1 MAFVRQIHRLANDAI
16 GPFVDVGN
24 DPCSI
29 LDHLKI
35 HHVAHGHRVGGS
47 VPLQPQLSFGT
58 ARHHVPGRG
67 QHIVPR
73 PRGAQHAACTHA
85 VKALNCASRPPS
97 AFTIPSGSASVFTVA
112 FITTSTFSD
121 NNDGVFPKIPIIFDF
136 LVLNIGSRKISSGV
150 FPLFDKKITGS
161 PNSCIPKSPCTASDG

>member
-1 MAFVRQIHRLANDAI
+1 MKFFSFITTDASASATA
-16 GPFVDVGN
+16 PATEQLEVG
-24 DPCSI
+24 
-29 LDHLKI
+29 
-35 HHVAHGHRVGGS
+35 
-47 VPLQPQLSFGT
+47 
-58 ARHHVPGRG
+58 
-67 QHIVPR
+67 
-73 PRGAQHAACTHA
+73 
-85 VKALNCASRPPS
+85 
-97 AFTIPSGSASVFTVA
+97 TIPSGSASVFTVA